1 MNKIDK
7 LIMEECPDGVPY
19 CEIRDIGNV
28 SMCKRIMKN
37 QTSDIGDIPFY
48 KIGTF
53 GKDADAYI
61 SNQLYEEYRSRFSYP
76 KKGDVLLSASGT
88 IGRAIIFD
96 GKPAYFQDSNI
107 VWVENDESKVL
118 NKFLF
123 YLYQIANWDIKG
135 GTIKR
140 LYNENILKLKIPVP
154 PLKVQEKIVNILDK
168 FGELEVEL
176 EAELEARKRQ
186 YEFWSE
192 KIFQKYMA
200 VLTKQI
206 TDIALVKARVGWQRL
221 TRSEYLNSGDYYL
234 ITGTDFTEEGKIDF
248 NTCVYITKERY
259 DMDEN
264 IQIHKN
270 DILITKDGTLGKVA
284 FLNEEPP
291 KLTTLNS
298 GIFRIK
304 LLVNDVLPKYIYH
317 YLNSKIFKDF
327 IDSVKTG
334 STIPHLTQEKLV
346 NLNIPIPSIKEQEEV
361 IKILDKFE
369 SLTKDINIG
378 IPAEIKLRKKQYEY
392 YRNKLLSFKEVINK

>member
-200 VLTKQI
+200 GLTKQI

-221 TRSEYLNSGDYYL
+221 TRSEYLNAGDYYL

-248 NTCVYITKERY
+248 NTCIYITKERY

>member
-107 VWVENDESKVL
+107 VWVENDESKIL

-154 PLKVQEKIVNILDK
+154 PLKVQEKIVKILDK

-200 VLTKQI
+200 GLTKQI

-221 TRSEYLNSGDYYL
+221 TKSEYLNSGDYYL

-248 NTCVYITKERY
+248 NTCIYITKERY

-317 YLNSKIFKDF
+317 YLNSKIVKDF

>member
-107 VWVENDESKVL
+107 VWVENDESKIL

-154 PLKVQEKIVNILDK
+154 PLKVQEKIVKILDK

-200 VLTKQI
+200 GLTKQI

-221 TRSEYLNSGDYYL
+221 TKSEYLNSGDYYL

-317 YLNSKIFKDF
+317 YLNSKIVKDF

>member
-200 VLTKQI
+200 GLTKQI

-378 IPAEIKLRKKQYEY
+378 ITAEIKLRKKQYEY

>member
-192 KIFQKYMA
+192 KIFQKYMDG
-200 VLTKQI
+200 LTKQI

-221 TRSEYLNSGDYYL
+221 TRSEYLNAGDYYL

>member
-200 VLTKQI
+200 GLTKQI

-221 TRSEYLNSGDYYL
+221 TKSEYLNSGDYYL

-248 NTCVYITKERY
+248 NTCIYITKERY

>member
-200 VLTKQI
+200 GLTKQI

>member
-96 GKPAYFQDSNI
+96 GKPAYFQDYNI

-192 KIFQKYMA
+192 KIFQKYMDG
-200 VLTKQI
+200 LTKQI

-221 TRSEYLNSGDYYL
+221 TRSEYLNAGDYYL

>member
-176 EAELEARKRQ
+176 EAELEARKKQ

-200 VLTKQI
+200 GLTKQI

-298 GIFRIK
+298 GIFRIN

-346 NLNIPIPSIKEQEEV
+346 NLNIPIPSIKEQEKV

>member
-7 LIMEECPDGVPY
+7 LIMEECPNGVPY

-61 SNQLYEEYRSRFSYP
+61 SSQLYEEYKSRFSYP

-154 PLKVQEKIVNILDK
+154 PLKVQEKIINILDK

-176 EAELEARKRQ
+176 EAELEARKMQ

-192 KIFQKYMA
+192 RIFQKYMGG
-200 VLTKQI
+200 LTKQI

-221 TRSEYLNSGDYYL
+221 TRSEYLKSGDYYL

-284 FLNEEPP
+284 FLNEEPA

-298 GIFRIK
+298 GVFRIK

-346 NLNIPIPSIKEQEEV
+346 SLNIPIPSIKEQEEV

-369 SLTKDINIG
+369 SLIKDINIG

>member
-200 VLTKQI
+200 GLTKQI

-221 TRSEYLNSGDYYL
+221 TRSEYLNAGDYYL